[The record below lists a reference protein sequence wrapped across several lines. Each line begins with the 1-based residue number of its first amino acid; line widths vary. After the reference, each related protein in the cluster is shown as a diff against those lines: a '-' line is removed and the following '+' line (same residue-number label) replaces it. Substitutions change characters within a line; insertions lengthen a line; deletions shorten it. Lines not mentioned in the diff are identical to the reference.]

1 MYIDINLLQQKKKR
15 FEWIVVGI
23 ILFVSALVCLF
34 ILFYLHNQEKNVEQQ
49 LESDLANEFTLRQ
62 AEQQNIDVSL
72 SDKEQ
77 VESLV
82 EWAEKKPVPTVFLLL
97 HLSQS
102 LPEKGFI
109 KLFTYSSN
117 DSVVTM
123 TTQFESNAEAAYYL
137 TTLKSFPYIVEAKLL
152 TLGRNTELENPA
164 VSETQQFQPR
174 MEANYE
180 IIVDTEGLKK
190 AVKEEVPS
198 S

>member
-15 FEWIVVGI
+15 MEWVVVGI
-23 ILFVSALVCLF
+23 ILFVLALICF
-34 ILFYLHNQEKNVEQQ
+34 FTLFYLHNQEKSVEQQ
-49 LESDLANEFTLRQ
+49 LDTNLANEITLRQ
-62 AEQQNIDVSL
+62 AEQQNIEITL

-77 VESLV
+77 LESLV
-82 EWAEKKPVPTVFLLL
+82 QWAENKPVPTVFLLL

-123 TTQFESNAEAAYYL
+123 TAQFETNAEAAYYL
-137 TTLKSFPYIVEAKLL
+137 TTLKSSPYLIEAKLL
-152 TLGRNTELENPA
+152 TLAADTELENPA

-174 MEANYE
+174 VEASYE
-180 IIVDTEGLKK
+180 IIVDTEKLKR
-190 AVKEEVPS
+190 AVQEEVS
-198 S
+198 SS

>member
-1 MYIDINLLQQKKKR
+1 MYVDINLLQHKKKR
-15 FEWIVVGI
+15 LEWIVVGI
-23 ILFVSALVCLF
+23 ILFVLAIICFV
-34 ILFYLHNQEKNVEQQ
+34 ILFYLHNQEKVMEQQ
-49 LESDLANEFTLRQ
+49 LETNLANEFSLRQ

-77 VESLV
+77 LESLV

-117 DSVVTM
+117 DSVVAM

-137 TTLKSFPYIVEAKLL
+137 TTLKSSPYIVEAKLL
-152 TLGRNTELENPA
+152 TLVTNTELENPA

-174 MEANYE
+174 VEANYE
-180 IIVDTEGLKK
+180 IIVDMEGLRK

>member
-15 FEWIVVGI
+15 IEWIVVSI
-23 ILFVSALVCLF
+23 ILFVFSLICFVF
-34 ILFYLHNQEKNVEQQ
+34 LFYLHHQEKNVEQQ
-49 LESDLANEFTLRQ
+49 LETNLANEFTLRQ
-62 AEQQNIDVSL
+62 AEQQNIDVIM

-77 VESLV
+77 LASLV
-82 EWAEKKPVPTVFLLL
+82 EWANTKPVPTVFLLL

-102 LPEKGFI
+102 FPEKGFI
-109 KLFTYSSN
+109 KLFTYTSN

-137 TTLKSFPYIVEAKLL
+137 TTLKSSPYIVEAKLL
-152 TLGRNTELENPA
+152 TLESTVLDNPA

-174 MEANYE
+174 VEANYE

>member
-15 FEWIVVGI
+15 LEWIFVGI
-23 ILFVSALVCLF
+23 ILFVLAIICFV
-34 ILFYLHNQEKNVEQQ
+34 ILFYLHNQEKDVEQQ
-49 LESDLANEFTLRQ
+49 LETNLANEFALRQ

-77 VESLV
+77 IESLV
-82 EWAEKKPVPTVFLLL
+82 EWAENKPVPTVFLLL

-137 TTLKSFPYIVEAKLL
+137 TTLKSSPYIVEAKLL
-152 TLGRNTELENPA
+152 TLVTNTELENPA

-174 MEANYE
+174 VEANYE
-180 IIVDTEGLKK
+180 IIVNPEGLKK